1 MEEKKKGRPFRGEH
15 GGSRRRIGAASCSQS
30 RARQRN
36 PDPPRAVPTLQA
48 RPRVVA
54 VVVLLSAVDSL
65 SPLAPGARARHP
77 QPHPRRVQN
86 LLLPSSA
93 RPRSSRGLERSIPL
107 LTSLV
112 QRSSWYLSPPPP
124 PLPAQRDPL
133 FPRAPRHKL
142 GVTLGTGTQHW
153 SASQRRLLILGSR
166 DRLRWIR
173 RSQRNSPGDHR
184 CLAARGSSG
193 GAEKVRRLGLVVG
206 GWVRGGGT

>member
-1 MEEKKKGRPFRGEH
+1 MNTADPV
-15 GGSRRRIGAASCSQS
+15 GGS
-30 RARQRN
+30 ARQVAAN
-36 PDPPRAVPTLQA
+36 HELGSEIPTPPRAVPTLQA

-142 GVTLGTGTQHW
+142 GVTLATGTQHW
-153 SASQRRLLILGSR
+153 SASQRRLLILWFSGSPAL
-166 DRLRWIR
+166 DSTIAAEFAWG
-173 RSQRNSPGDHR
+173 SR

-193 GAEKVRRLGLVVG
+193 DAEKVRRLGLVG